1 MLMSIHHHHHH
12 HHHFTNLNSSKIHIS
27 HHALVLLDKSTL
39 LISQM
44 HDSAFMENYSPFKSI
59 RLIDI
64 LIASNITTESTLIP
78 IKMCLANIYPM
89 AFRHTLLIFPEH
101 SQRAEKPAADN
112 VHPSPTIGTSVL
124 KNRMKHVRVYHRT
137 IYIYIYIYILHEKW
151 WTFTAIETIGKTL
164 FGVFTVTI
172 LRARSLPTFV
182 GCCQT

>member
-1 MLMSIHHHHHH
+1 MSIHHHHH

-137 IYIYIYIYILHEKW
+137 APSSLVRRHNITLHYHSVNWAQLYIYIYIYISCMKNGGHLQQS
-151 WTFTAIETIGKTL
+151 
-164 FGVFTVTI
+164 
-172 LRARSLPTFV
+172 R
-182 GCCQT
+182 Q